1 MKFRAW
7 LNVVLYAAFIFA
19 LSSFSWHIPLPK
31 NAEKIHLDWFV
42 HAVEYGVFGFLL
54 SGALAVTFVRSPR
67 TALFAAALLLSALYG
82 LSDEYH
88 QRFVPYRNACLSDAL
103 VDTLGAAAGIFVWSR
118 KRSFVKNA

>member
-7 LNVVLYAAFIFA
+7 LKVALYAAFMFA
-19 LSSFSWHIPLPK
+19 LSSFSWRIPLVDK
-31 NAEKIHLDWFV
+31 AEKIHLDWFT

-54 SGALAVTFVRSPR
+54 SDALAVTFARSPR
-67 TALFAAALLLSALYG
+67 SALFAAALLLSAFYG

-88 QRFVPYRNACLSDAL
+88 QRFVPHRDACLSDVL
-103 VDTLGAAAGIFVWSR
+103 VDTVGAAIGIFAWSK